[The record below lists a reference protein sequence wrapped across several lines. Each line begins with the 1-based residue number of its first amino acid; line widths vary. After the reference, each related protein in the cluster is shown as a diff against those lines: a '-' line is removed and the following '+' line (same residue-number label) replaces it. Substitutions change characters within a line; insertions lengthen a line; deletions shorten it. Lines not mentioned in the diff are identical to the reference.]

1 MLGKVLKVVGVG
13 ALIGGTAVALYALN
27 KKRKEAEEAMISKAV
42 GDPIEAE
49 AVEVEAEQKPKV
61 MEQVKTK
68 IDEVKKTIK
77 ERPAKLTDEQWYEK
91 GQQLLENAQDEV
103 DQCKAAECFA
113 NARKM
118 GYAPAITA
126 LAKMTELGSGVEAD
140 PVKAFELYREASE
153 EGDEAAWSY
162 LAFRYAQGEGTERNP
177 IDAFYWFTMA
187 AAAEDEDAI
196 AVLGDIATDITEHVD
211 YPLEVVRDWYEANF
225 AEELSE
231 EEAAQ
236 LEAYWEGCEDD
247 YVELDT
253 DIFAD
258 EDVTYIITDNGD
270 EEDIDV
276 EIDEDYTECDA
287 EDAVCCG
294 ECDGCTPCEEACE
307 AEPCCCGDE
316 TTCCK
321 VEDVE

>member
-27 KKRKEAEEAMISKAV
+27 KKRKEAEAAALAKAS
-42 GDPIEAE
+42 GEPIEAE
-49 AVEVEAEQKPKV
+49 AVEVEAKPKV

-68 IDEVKKTIK
+68 IDETYKAIK

-91 GQQLLENAQDEV
+91 GMALFE
-103 DQCKAAECFA
+103 AAEEDTDLAKAVECFK
-113 NARKM
+113 NARRM
-118 GYAPAITA
+118 GHAPAITQ

-140 PVKAFELYREASE
+140 AEKAFELYREASE

-162 LAFRYAQGEGTERNP
+162 LAFRYAQGIGTERNP

-187 AAAEDEDAI
+187 AAAEDDDAI
-196 AVLGDIATDITEHVD
+196 AILGEIAEDITEHVD
-211 YPLEVVRDWYEANF
+211 YPLEVVRDWYEAHF
-225 AEELSE
+225 GEDLSE
-231 EEAAQ
+231 EDAAY

-276 EIDEDYTECDA
+276 EIDENYTEPDEECESCEA
-287 EDAVCCG
+287 CCG
-294 ECDGCTPCEEACE
+294 CCEEPAEEGCCE
-307 AEPCCCGDE
+307 AECCGDE

-321 VEDVE
+321 VEAE